1 MGTSS
6 ARRGP
11 TTGLWRSA
19 KGAATRYLSPAAAGE
34 VSAREVVARYLAAL
48 EETPGPGEALAAF
61 RVTRKVAQDLGAL
74 WQEVAARGWG
84 LALKDRGLAP
94 LAREPAATAGARGER
109 GVGRERRGPGGGR
122 GPDGAGIGDR
132 TGSSISGPA
141 GAGSGGAAV
150 SGHGAAPASGPGPGG
165 APGSRGGRLR
175 AAPGRLKPDQGRD
188 RGRRFGGRR
197 PVGASGY
204 PRPMAGVHGL
214 DLGYRSYGRIDAEPG
229 AGRPAGSPLRFGWIG
244 YVWKPAASGRGSR
257 LPWCGPGV
265 RSQQDGFS
273 LKKKPL

>member
-11 TTGLWRSA
+11 TTGLWRAA

-48 EETPGPGEALAAF
+48 EETPGQGEALGGVPGYPEGGSGPGGVVAGGGRPGVGFGPPRPGSGAAGPG
-61 RVTRKVAQDLGAL
+61 TGGNTGA
-74 WQEVAARGWG
+74 W
-84 LALKDRGLAP
+84 D
-94 LAREPAATAGARGER
+94 ER
-109 GVGRERRGPGGGR
+109 GIGRERRRPGGRR
-122 GPDGAGIGDR
+122 GPDGAGISAQA
-132 TGSSISGPA
+132 GSSLSGPA

-165 APGSRGGRLR
+165 APGSRGGGYGRLR
-175 AAPGRLKPDQGRD
+175 DGLSRIKAVIEAGAWS
-188 RGRRFGGRR
+188 GRR

-204 PRPMAGVHGL
+204 LRPLAGVHGL

-229 AGRPAGSPLRFGWIG
+229 AGRPAGSPLRFGAIG
-244 YVWKPAASGRGSR
+244 YVWKPAASGRGAK
-257 LPWCGPGV
+257 LPGCGPGGGIAPWELN
-265 RSQQDGFS
+265 ST
-273 LKKKPL
+273 